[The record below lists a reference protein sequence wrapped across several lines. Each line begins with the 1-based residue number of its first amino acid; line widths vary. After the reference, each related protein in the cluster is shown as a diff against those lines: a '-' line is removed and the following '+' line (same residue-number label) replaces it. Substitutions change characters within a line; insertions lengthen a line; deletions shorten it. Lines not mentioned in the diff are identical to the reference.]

1 MNLANTFKFKT
12 ISKQAMLLG
21 AGVPIIISAFAGSYA
36 LSQYVNGQ
44 STITLSEKSMNAVG
58 QEAEKMIKSVD
69 SVRTQPAL
77 LLKLDSHLASLD
89 FKKGGV
95 ELTEAAK
102 IDLRAQ
108 IEKFSTASVKVH
120 TKGYS
125 GNINVAY
132 SVRRGLA
139 FERAYA
145 VKKYLVENGVAPEK
159 VRIFYFSEDHS
170 GKPRAEANWLMS
182 DEDVAQDLKLSL
194 QK

>member
-12 ISKQAMLLG
+12 ISKQAMLIG
-21 AGVPIIISAFAGSYA
+21 AGVPIIIGAFAGSYA

-44 STITLSEKSMNAVG
+44 SKITLSEKSLNALV
-58 QEAEKMIKSVD
+58 QEEKVVKAVDDNIK
-69 SVRTQPAL
+69 TQPTLA
-77 LLKLDSHLASLD
+77 LKLESHLGSLD

-102 IDLRAQ
+102 IDLLAQ
-108 IEKFSTASVKVH
+108 IEKFSKPSVKVH

-159 VRIFYFSEDHS
+159 VRIFYFSEDHT